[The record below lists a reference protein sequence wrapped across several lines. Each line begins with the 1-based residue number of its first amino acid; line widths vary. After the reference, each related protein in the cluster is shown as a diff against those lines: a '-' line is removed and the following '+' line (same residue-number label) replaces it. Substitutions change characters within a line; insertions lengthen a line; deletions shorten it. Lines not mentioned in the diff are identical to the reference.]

1 MQMSARPDLVL
12 RHDPFLP
19 PSEHELRTR
28 LEVRLPEPQDDLR
41 LRIRL
46 RLAKRVRLVRRIDP
60 PAFDDEPVRR
70 AAGHVEVPLGG
81 GWSGVWEYEIGF
93 DLGSGPQEEDL
104 QVALVDLVRG
114 EFARAVGPVRA
125 VKVHWTADPGVA
137 SLSRVRGDLVDAL
150 WSGCEAYES
159 GDLAQAEL
167 RWQEART
174 LARHSGD
181 DDSVQRLNRLVEG
194 HPVRADDVIDAGRT
208 PGRWP

>member
-1 MQMSARPDLVL
+1 MSERPDLVL

-28 LEVRLPEPQDDLR
+28 LEVRLPEPQPDLR

-60 PAFDDEPVRR
+60 PAFDDEAVRR
-70 AAGHVEVPLGG
+70 TAGHIEVPLGD
-81 GWSGVWEYEIGF
+81 WSGTREYEIGF
-93 DLGSGPQEEDL
+93 ELGPGPQEEDL
-104 QVALVDLVRG
+104 QAALVDLVRG
-114 EFARAVGPVRA
+114 EFARAVGPARA
-125 VKVHWTADPGVA
+125 VKVHWTADPGAA
-137 SLSRVRGDLVDAL
+137 SLSRVRSDLVDAL

-181 DDSVQRLNRLVEG
+181 DDSVQRLNRLVAG
-194 HPVRADDVIDAGRT
+194 RQVRAEDVIEAGRT